1 MTVSFARTELERE
14 RLALIGSLA
23 DSFKPMAQA
32 VDQEGGF
39 AFESVERLR
48 DSGYTAWTVPQAYG
62 GADISIYEMVLYQER
77 LAQGDP
83 ALALAMGWHMSTA
96 AELAAKRIWPEE
108 KLGPYLRALAGGA
121 LTNRA
126 ATERATGSPSRGGK
140 MQTTAERRG
149 DSYVLNGRKT
159 FTSLAP
165 VLDLVIVN
173 TTLIEN
179 GEEEA
184 ADFLFPMNTPGV
196 SVDPVWNMM
205 GMRGTGSHDLVL
217 EDVAVPLESLV
228 YRVPFGKRSG
238 QANPYLLHVPACY
251 LGIALAA
258 REEALA
264 FAASYQPNSLDRPII
279 HAPHIGALIGE
290 IDVELAAA
298 RHFMYGVAARWER
311 PVDMDEAA
319 AVAELGAVKVTAIR
333 TALSVVD
340 KALRIS
346 GAHGLAQS
354 HPLQRLYRDA
364 RFGLSNPPMEDSVLR
379 LYHQQAI
386 RETDESSRTQ

>member
-1 MTVSFARTELERE
+1 MADSFARTDIERE
-14 RLALIGSLA
+14 RLALVGGLA
-23 DSFKPMAQA
+23 DSFKPAAQA
-32 VDQEGGF
+32 VDQDGGF

-48 DSGYTAWTVPQAYG
+48 ESGYTKWAVPSEYG
-62 GADISIYEMVLYQER
+62 GAGISVYELVMYQER
-77 LAQGDP
+77 IAQGDP
-83 ALALAMGWHMSTA
+83 ALALAIGWHMSTV
-96 AELAAKRIWPEE
+96 AELAAKRSWTED
-108 KLGPYLRALAGGA
+108 KLGAFLQAIAGGA

-126 ATERATGSPSRGGK
+126 ASEKATGSPSRGGK

-149 DSYVLNGRKT
+149 EGYVLNGRKT

-173 TTLIEN
+173 TTLVEGDV
-179 GEEEA
+179 GEP

-196 SVDPVWNMM
+196 VVDPVWNMM

-217 EDVAVPLESLV
+217 EDAIVPAEALV
-228 YRVPFGKRSG
+228 YRASAGKRG
-238 QANPYLLHVPACY
+238 GPANPFLLHVPACY

-258 REEALA
+258 RDEALA
-264 FAASYQPNSLDRPII
+264 FAASYQPNSLDRPIL
-279 HAPHIGALIGE
+279 HLPHIGTLIGE

-298 RHFMYGVAARWER
+298 RHFMYSVAARWEH
-311 PVDMDEAA
+311 PVADEAGGI
-319 AVAELGAVKVTAIR
+319 AELGAVKVFAIR

-340 KALRIS
+340 KALRIA
-346 GAHGLAQS
+346 GAHGLSQS

-386 RETDESSRTQ
+386 AEADKDGK